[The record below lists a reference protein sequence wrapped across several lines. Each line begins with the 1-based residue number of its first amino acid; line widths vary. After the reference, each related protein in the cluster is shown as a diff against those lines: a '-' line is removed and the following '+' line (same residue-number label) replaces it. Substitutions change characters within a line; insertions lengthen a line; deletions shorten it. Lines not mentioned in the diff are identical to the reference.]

1 MSEKGAA
8 QRNGPAPFSDILTP
22 LWKKRLVWGG
32 KTQKKSAKKFLRLH
46 DTYKMYIL
54 QKNWTKTVNP
64 ALSSGL
70 NFFPPPIWGHHHQLD
85 DQQRNPN
92 MNNRDHLVGQ
102 LTNTHAPYQSVTFVK
117 ILIRMNV
124 RIYSYQQNTNEY
136 PDLFIS
142 ICLTRTN
149 VRISICIENCT
160 NICYLIYSNIRLG
173 FTL

>member
-8 QRNGPAPFSDILTP
+8 QRNGPAPHSDILAP
-22 LWKKRLVWGG
+22 FGKKRLVWGG
-32 KTQKKSAKKFLRLH
+32 KTQKKSAKKFLRLL
-46 DTYKMYIL
+46 DTHKMYIL

-102 LTNTHAPYQSVTFVK
+102 LTRAVLHSCNVLKHFCAVCEQQPSADRADLCCCCCSAAQSAVAGK
-117 ILIRMNV
+117 
-124 RIYSYQQNTNEY
+124 
-136 PDLFIS
+136 
-142 ICLTRTN
+142 
-149 VRISICIENCT
+149 
-160 NICYLIYSNIRLG
+160 
-173 FTL
+173 